1 MRVRLPNF
9 RAWLLFVAFLHSVAC
24 FRSVDGTK
32 VKCTTS
38 DHCPDNYSCSAGKC
52 VSRSSATP
60 DGGGYGMDGGSSA
73 GDGRSSGLD
82 STEPRTDATSPD
94 FGVDVSAAT
103 SEASTPDLPSEIDT
117 KDAPLSGTGDAG
129 GAGVDGTD
137 GTGGILGLGGNGGST
152 GGARGSGGVVGSGGT
167 VANGGVVGSGGI
179 TGAGGATCQPKS
191 RDCTSS
197 LDNDCNGTPDNQETT
212 YCTCLVG
219 KSQPCQQHPG
229 YDGAGIC
236 KAGSQACSASSDKT
250 TSSWG
255 TCSESVGPGTRNCT
269 SSVAN
274 DCNGT
279 PANQET
285 VYCQCP
291 AGTSQSCL
299 PAGMC
304 KSGSQTCAAS
314 SDTTT
319 TGWGP
324 CTGYTG
330 PSTMYRD
337 SDGDGY
343 GNPAQSGQVCLGTAG
358 YVNNGEDCD
367 DGNSAFYPGVSDCAS
382 DHVTRKWCVAGGGGV
397 TKTELCSYGCM
408 NGSCR
413 PASDGMI
420 GVPGY
425 VSCTNSPKCST
436 ADGCRMDD
444 QSGGC
449 GTAGAGS
456 SVFIYCDG
464 PNDCPGQKCL
474 FYTTQGYNESSCY
487 ATQQPDGS
495 SYVEVCDPLASTC
508 TPPLA
513 CVKDGRYTLYLC
525 Q

>member
-1 MRVRLPNF
+1 
-9 RAWLLFVAFLHSVAC
+9 
-24 FRSVDGTK
+24 
-32 VKCTTS
+32 
-38 DHCPDNYSCSAGKC
+38 
-52 VSRSSATP
+52 
-60 DGGGYGMDGGSSA
+60 
-73 GDGRSSGLD
+73 
-82 STEPRTDATSPD
+82 
-94 FGVDVSAAT
+94 
-103 SEASTPDLPSEIDT
+103 
-117 KDAPLSGTGDAG
+117 
-129 GAGVDGTD
+129 
-137 GTGGILGLGGNGGST
+137 LGGNGGST
-152 GGARGSGGVVGSGGT
+152 GGARGSGGVVGSGGIAAT
-167 VANGGVVGSGGI
+167 GGLLGSGGSVATGGVVVSGGI

-212 YCTCLVG
+212 SCTCSVG
-219 KSQPCQQHPG
+219 KSQSCQQHPG

-236 KAGSQACSASSDKT
+236 KAGSQSCSASSDKT

-255 TCSESVGPGTRNCT
+255 PCTGSIGPSTRNCT
-269 SSVAN
+269 TSVDN
-274 DCNGT
+274 DCNGK
-279 PANQET
+279 PDNQET
-285 VYCQCP
+285 AYCQCP
-291 AGTSQSCL
+291 TGTSQSCL

-304 KSGSQTCAAS
+304 KSGSQTCVAS
-314 SDTTT
+314 SDGTA

-343 GNPAQSGQVCLGTAG
+343 GNPAQSAQVCPGTTG
-358 YVNNGEDCD
+358 YVSNGDDCD
-367 DGNSAFYPGVSDCAS
+367 DGNGAFYPGVSACAS
-382 DHVTRKWCVAGGGGV
+382 DAVTRKWCVAGGGGV
-397 TKTELCSYGCM
+397 TKTELCGYGCM

-425 VSCTNSPKCST
+425 VSCTNSPRCSA

-444 QSGGC
+444 PSGGC
-449 GTAGAGS
+449 GTAGTGS

-487 ATQQPDGS
+487 ATRQPDGS

-508 TPPLA
+508 TSPLT
-513 CVKDGRYTLYLC
+513 CVKDGRYALYLC

>member
-1 MRVRLPNF
+1 
-9 RAWLLFVAFLHSVAC
+9 
-24 FRSVDGTK
+24 
-32 VKCTTS
+32 
-38 DHCPDNYSCSAGKC
+38 
-52 VSRSSATP
+52 
-60 DGGGYGMDGGSSA
+60 
-73 GDGRSSGLD
+73 
-82 STEPRTDATSPD
+82 
-94 FGVDVSAAT
+94 
-103 SEASTPDLPSEIDT
+103 
-117 KDAPLSGTGDAG
+117 
-129 GAGVDGTD
+129 
-137 GTGGILGLGGNGGST
+137 
-152 GGARGSGGVVGSGGT
+152 
-167 VANGGVVGSGGI
+167 
-179 TGAGGATCQPKS
+179 
-191 RDCTSS
+191 
-197 LDNDCNGTPDNQETT
+197 
-212 YCTCLVG
+212 
-219 KSQPCQQHPG
+219 
-229 YDGAGIC
+229 
-236 KAGSQACSASSDKT
+236 
-250 TSSWG
+250 
-255 TCSESVGPGTRNCT
+255 
-269 SSVAN
+269 
-274 DCNGT
+274 
-279 PANQET
+279 
-285 VYCQCP
+285 
-291 AGTSQSCL
+291 L